1 MTEARVENTMDTGIG
16 HRKASSK
23 ARSAV
28 GRLRELASRFA
39 GARGGVAAIEFAFI
53 APVLLSLYFVTM
65 EVSQAIE
72 VNKKVG
78 RVGSMVADLI
88 TQQQSITESEVDAI
102 LKIGE
107 SILQPYNRSK
117 ATIVAT
123 AIQVTDEN
131 SPEVKVVWSRKIEN
145 GAYHDAE
152 TPGSTTTIPA
162 KLKIRNTFL
171 IRVESDLAYK
181 PVITWAADQKKVLGL
196 AAAFDGI
203 SMAERYYLRPRM
215 SQTIPCDDC

>member
-1 MTEARVENTMDTGIG
+1 MSTETM
-16 HRKASSK
+16 HSK
-23 ARSAV
+23 APGPARHGLQGFRRLWATAR
-28 GRLRELASRFA
+28 RLRRDQA
-39 GARGGVAAIEFAFI
+39 GVAAIEFAFI

-72 VNKKVG
+72 INKKVG

-88 TQQQSITESEVDAI
+88 TQQQQTSQSEVDAI

-117 ATIVAT
+117 TTITVT
-123 AIQVTDEN
+123 AIQITDED
-131 SPEVKVVWSRKIEN
+131 SPKVKVAWSRKIQN
-145 GAYHDAE
+145 GSPAAG
-152 TPGSTTTIPA
+152 PAIGTTVTIPE

-171 IRVESDLAYK
+171 INVESELGYK

-203 SMAERYYLRPRM
+203 SMAEGYYLRPRM
-215 SQTIPCDDC
+215 SQTIPCPNC